1 MYSNNRVTMK
11 RLLLIV
17 SALVGLNTPLDA
29 QGIKGVSVGN
39 PRMAHRGESM
49 AVQMDLDLAR
59 LEVDPNLAVILTPR
73 LLNGRDSVELPSVGI
88 YGRRRYFY
96 YTRNGADLAAIN
108 RGGTSGPRKSLI
120 P

>member
-59 LEVDPNLAVILTPR
+59 LEVDPNL
-73 LLNGRDSVELPSVGI
+73 LNGRDSVELPSVGI

-108 RGGTSGPRKSLI
+108 RGGGLPGLGKA
-120 P
+120 